1 MINLLR
7 YIPIYVRDNSRS
19 LTLEEKE
26 FIFSIAKH
34 FFISFLS
41 IVFFITLLI
50 LLFFL
55 FYYLF
60 KKRRGE
66 KNE

>member
-1 MINLLR
+1 MIIAFH
-7 YIPIYVRDNSRS
+7 YIPIIIRGNGKP

-26 FIFSIAKH
+26 FIFSIVKY

-41 IVFFITLLI
+41 VAIFISFLI
-50 LLFFL
+50 LLLFL

-60 KKRRGE
+60 KKLRGE
-66 KNE
+66 KL